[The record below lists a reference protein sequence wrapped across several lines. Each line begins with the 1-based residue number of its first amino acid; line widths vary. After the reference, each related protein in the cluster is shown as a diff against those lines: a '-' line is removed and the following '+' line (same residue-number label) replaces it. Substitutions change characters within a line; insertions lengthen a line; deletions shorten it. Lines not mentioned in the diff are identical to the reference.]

1 MAKIGKLAKGS
12 KAKSVKKRPAG
23 SLDRRA
29 KAGLTAD
36 DSPSTINTPRARN
49 AFQLFYANALKKG
62 SHTNATAASN
72 GWSVMTQTQKLPW
85 VEESLREKKEQLRA
99 KGAHEYGKTCLRTA
113 FARKAM
119 SLTAPSPA
127 ESPKPDASATA
138 MINAGNWGL
147 TWVDHA
153 KKKAIA
159 GEGSSGCTHRG
170 VHART
175 GVVGAIKMSPANAE
189 LRSEC
194 TECKHEVAMYKY
206 IAEFDVNRR
215 FLHIV
220 ECGVDAPIPY
230 LVLPWAG
237 LSLSSYFRQ
246 QTQQAGVTARL
257 DPTRVV
263 IAVATQT
270 ADALRFLHGKSCVH
284 TDIKPSNLMIQ
295 SEIMQ
300 IVIIDFNA
308 AERIDGQG
316 WQPRLPAYSTFPYRA
331 PELWNGTQRPRASL
345 TRGLSAAVDVW
356 SYGVT
361 CVETIRGGA
370 SLFGGSGCEER
381 TERLVMD
388 FAKSAIALEKVVQ
401 SLPRSVGTLS
411 GIHEIARCALQTTPK
426 GRSLSIAMG

>member
-1 MAKIGKLAKGS
+1 MAKIVKLAKGS
-12 KAKSVKKRPAG
+12 KAKSVKQRPAG
-23 SLDRRA
+23 SPDRRA
-29 KAGLTAD
+29 KAGLTA

-62 SHTNATAASN
+62 SHINAKAASQ
-72 GWSVMTQTQKLPW
+72 GWSAMTQTQKLPW
-85 VEESLREKKEQLRA
+85 VEEALREKQEQLRA
-99 KGAHEYGKTCLRTA
+99 KGAYEYGKTRVRTA
-113 FARKAM
+113 FARRAM
-119 SLTAPSPA
+119 ALAAPSPA

-147 TWVDHA
+147 TWIDPA

-159 GEGSSGCTHRG
+159 GEGSSGCTYRG

-175 GVVGAIKMSPANAE
+175 GVVCAIKMFPANAE
-189 LRSEC
+189 FRS
-194 TECKHEVAMYKY
+194 ECKHEVAMYNY

-220 ECGVDAPIPY
+220 ECGADSPIPY
-230 LVLPWAG
+230 IVLPWAG

-263 IAVATQT
+263 TAVATQT
-270 ADALRFLHGKSCVH
+270 ADALRFLHGKSFVH

-316 WQPRLPAYSTFPYRA
+316 WQPRLPAYTTFPYRA
-331 PELWNGTQRPRASL
+331 PELWNGTQRSRTSL

-370 SLFGGSGCEER
+370 SLFGGSGSEER
-381 TERLVMD
+381 TGRVVMD
-388 FAKSAIALEKVVQ
+388 FAKSASALEKVVQ
-401 SLPRSVGTLS
+401 TLPRSVGPLS
-411 GIHEIARCALQTTPK
+411 GIREIAR
-426 GRSLSIAMG
+426 